1 MEGRTLRSRTRVRA
15 QLNLALHVVSLYI
28 AQTSGDGRHSQVL
41 TPSIGWC
48 DVEPGE
54 AWGPTLDVEPEAL
67 QELVDDLWRM
77 GIRPTE
83 GKVSD
88 RTLQAQEEHIKSLR
102 EVSAHLLELAKFRT

>member
-1 MEGRTLRSRTRVRA
+1 M
-15 QLNLALHVVSLYI
+15 ALDMVSLHI

-41 TPSIGWC
+41 TPSLGWI
-48 DVEPGE
+48 DVDAGE
-54 AWGPTLDVEPEAL
+54 EWGPTIQVESEAL
-67 QELVDDLWRM
+67 QELVDDLWRV

-102 EVSAHLLELAKFRT
+102 EVTANLLALEKLRI